1 MRTRRGG
8 KGLGAGDRPRAL
20 TDGRV
25 GVAGVPRGACVAA
38 PRAAIGRAGLGGR
51 GVSLCGRGAR
61 RQRRRA
67 SGGGRAA
74 SGGPCPRRA
83 GGSVRS
89 SLAEPPSEENVQVTL
104 LGVSLRLPGLEE
116 GGQAGCF
123 GTQKLMYGAVAGC
136 TGWVTANL
144 VGIPGSSRLRTVAF
158 LA

>member
-25 GVAGVPRGACVAA
+25 GVAGVPRSACVAA

-51 GVSLCGRGAR
+51 GVSVEGERGG
-61 RQRRRA
+61 